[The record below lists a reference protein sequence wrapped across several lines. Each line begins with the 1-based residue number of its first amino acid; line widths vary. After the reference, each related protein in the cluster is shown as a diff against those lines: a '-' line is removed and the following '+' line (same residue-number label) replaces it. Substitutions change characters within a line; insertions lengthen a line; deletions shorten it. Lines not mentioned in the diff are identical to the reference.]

1 MILQT
6 LKKMNVRS
14 FQVLQKPKKLSLGR
28 WNIETCEK
36 VIHKKIDSSNE
47 DHCGVCVVPPKN
59 EKENE
64 DEYLKYFLL

>member
-6 LKKMNVRS
+6 LKKINVRS
-14 FQVLQKPKKLSLGR
+14 FQILQKPKKLSLGR

-47 DHCGVCVVPPKN
+47 DHCGVCVVPQKN
-59 EKENE
+59 EQEDK